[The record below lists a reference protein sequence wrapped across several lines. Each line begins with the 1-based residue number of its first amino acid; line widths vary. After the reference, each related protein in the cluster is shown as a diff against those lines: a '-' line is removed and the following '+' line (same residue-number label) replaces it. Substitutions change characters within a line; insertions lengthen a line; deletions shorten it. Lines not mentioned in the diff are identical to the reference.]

1 MVRHF
6 TPEDLP
12 WINGWL
18 AAREEKPLTMEALPK
33 IGFIVPGV
41 AVSFL
46 YQTDTTMCM
55 FHAQVTNPAA
65 LGRERFLAYRACQ
78 RACALAALKLGF
90 KVWIGWSDNA
100 TVISVAKTRGAQATG
115 PYTFL
120 AGALAPDPEPT

>member
-1 MVRHF
+1 MQPF
-6 TPEDLP
+6 TPEHLTE
-12 WINGWL
+12 INEWL
-18 AAREEKPLTMEALPK
+18 SARGEKLLTIEALPK

-55 FHAQVTNPAA
+55 FHAQVTNPSA

-78 RACALAALKLGF
+78 RACGLAAVKLGF
-90 KVWIGWSDNA
+90 KVWVGWTDNA

-120 AGALAPDPEPT
+120 AGALAPDPEPV